1 MSTEV
6 LYSKSKVSAEKPIFG
21 KARQLKTEENIYP

>member
-6 LYSKSKVSAEKPIFG
+6 LYNKSKVSAAKPIFCT
-21 KARQLKTEENIYP
+21 ARQLKIEENFYP